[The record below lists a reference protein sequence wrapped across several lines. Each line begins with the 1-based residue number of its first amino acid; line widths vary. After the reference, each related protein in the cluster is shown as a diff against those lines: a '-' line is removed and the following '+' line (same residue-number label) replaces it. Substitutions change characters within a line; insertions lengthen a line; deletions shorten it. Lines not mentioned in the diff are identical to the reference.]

1 MPHQCV
7 RCGKLYQDGAKQR
20 LEGCDQCR
28 GRFFFF
34 IKQEE
39 MIKKAENVRKSLSE
53 REVQE
58 MEEDVRGLV
67 NGSLDKELPV
77 ILDLETVHMLAPG
90 KYEIDVTSLMRG
102 KPVIINVD
110 EGKYF
115 IDLFTLFNGK
125 DSKKKSS

>member
-7 RCGKLYQDGAKQR
+7 RCGKLYKDGAKQ
-20 LEGCDQCR
+20 LLAGCDECH

-34 IKQEE
+34 IKQET
-39 MIKKAENVRKSLSE
+39 MIKKAENVRQSLSE
-53 REVQE
+53 NEIHE
-58 MEEDVRGLV
+58 MEKDVRTLV
-67 NGSLDKELPV
+67 NGSLDKDLPV

-125 DSKKKSS
+125 ENN